1 MSKQLSLLGDD
12 GPKRRRRGSHQLNT
26 PGSKDIRVSR
36 EMEVGRAGE
45 YLVLSDLLISGWVA
59 YPTGQGVPYD
69 IAVDIGHRIVR
80 VQVKSTMMPKS
91 AGSMNRKTPLYIFS
105 TKRAGKEGKRKYAV
119 DEFDIL
125 ALVALDR
132 RLIAYYSIWENSR
145 DLIAIRVPGIFY
157 YDCGVKSRHFEDARF
172 DVALKTMLDVES
184 EHSPAGER

>member
-1 MSKQLSLLGDD
+1 MSKQLNLLGED
-12 GPKRRRRGSHQLNT
+12 GPKRRRPGSHQLKT

-172 DVALKTMLDVES
+172 DAALKTMLDVEG
-184 EHSPAGER
+184 EHSPAEER